1 MDSTVLY
8 SIYPGSI
15 GKLSSYYVRV
25 WVRVVRVGKGGPSS
39 QLDKVVGRSI
49 VPCKTGPSSQLD
61 KVVNTAIQ

>member
-39 QLDKVVGRSI
+39 QLDKVVNRSE
-49 VPCKTGPSSQLD
+49 V
-61 KVVNTAIQ
+61 